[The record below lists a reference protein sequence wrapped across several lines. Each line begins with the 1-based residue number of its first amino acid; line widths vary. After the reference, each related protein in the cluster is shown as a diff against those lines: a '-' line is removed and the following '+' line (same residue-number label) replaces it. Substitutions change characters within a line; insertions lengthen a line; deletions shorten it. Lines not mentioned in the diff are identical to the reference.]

1 MNQAKHTEIAGR
13 AVSVTGND
21 IDTDQI
27 LPGRFLNAITFQGF
41 EAHVFADLRA
51 RGGHPF
57 DDARFTG
64 ANILLVNENFGCGSS
79 REHAPQAL
87 KRWGIQAIV
96 GVSFGEIFA
105 GNCLS
110 IGIACVRVDAAT
122 AAELQ
127 AFNQA
132 DPTAVF
138 TLDLDGK
145 TLRAGARSY
154 PAAINE
160 GPRQH
165 LIAGTWDAL
174 GVLLEAEAAIEQVA
188 GQLERPWQTT
198 AIQ

>member
-1 MNQAKHTEIAGR
+1 MNQAKHAVIRGR
-13 AVSVTGND
+13 AVSVAGND

-41 EAHVFADLRA
+41 EEHVFADLRA

-57 DDARFTG
+57 DDTRSAG

-87 KRWGIQAIV
+87 KRWGIDAIV

-122 AAELQ
+122 AAGLQ
-127 AFNQA
+127 ALNQS
-132 DPTAVF
+132 DTAMEF
-138 TLDLDGK
+138 ALDLENR
-145 TLRAGARSY
+145 TLHADTRTV
-154 PAAINE
+154 PVEIND
-160 GPRQH
+160 GPRQQ
-165 LIAGTWDAL
+165 LISGTWDAL
-174 GVLLEAEAAIEQVA
+174 GVLLAAGSAIEQMA
-188 GQLERPWQTT
+188 GPLYRPWQTI
-198 AIQ
+198 AAQ

>member
-13 AVSVTGND
+13 AVCVPGND

-27 LPGRFLNAITFQGF
+27 LPARFLNAITFQGF

-57 DDARFTG
+57 DDARFAG

-110 IGIACVRVDAAT
+110 IGIACVRVDTST

-132 DPTAVF
+132 NPIAVF
-138 TLDLDGK
+138 TLDLDGR
-145 TLRAGARSY
+145 TLSAGARSY
-154 PAAINE
+154 AVAIND

-174 GVLLEAEAAIEQVA
+174 GVLLGAGAAIEQA
-188 GQLERPWQTT
+188 ADRLERPWQN
-198 AIQ
+198 AAAR